1 MAPVSEAGN
10 GRVRNT
16 TIKQLEP
23 KATTN
28 EYLEAPKER
37 SNRPLLRS
45 IANDGDAPKERT
57 RRGQWYVLHD
67 RLTEFQFRPLRV
79 LSLGASPSLRDAPK
93 ERSNRP
99 LLRSLSGAAER
110 LLRVFRLVFA
120 VMDFELDEQLASAR
134 PPLCKD
140 LLPYKNEAP
149 KRPGR
154 ISLLRSSLLPK

>member
-1 MAPVSEAGN
+1 MALVSEAGN
-10 GRVRNT
+10 GRVRN
-16 TIKQLEP
+16 IPLKQLEP

-79 LSLGASPSLRDAPK
+79 LSLGACQGQRRGS
-93 ERSNRP
+93 
-99 LLRSLSGAAER
+99 
-110 LLRVFRLVFA
+110 
-120 VMDFELDEQLASAR
+120 
-134 PPLCKD
+134 
-140 LLPYKNEAP
+140 
-149 KRPGR
+149 
-154 ISLLRSSLLPK
+154 

>member
-1 MAPVSEAGN
+1 MSIRPKAWARSFWRALAGAAN
-10 GRVRNT
+10 GSCVRGRERPGQ
-16 TIKQLEP
+16 QLEP

-79 LSLGASPSLRDAPK
+79 LSLGASPTTAM
-93 ERSNRP
+93 
-99 LLRSLSGAAER
+99 LLRRGQIVLSLGACQGQR
-110 LLRVFRLVFA
+110 RG
-120 VMDFELDEQLASAR
+120 S
-134 PPLCKD
+134 
-140 LLPYKNEAP
+140 
-149 KRPGR
+149 
-154 ISLLRSSLLPK
+154 